1 MDVFR
6 VFQESSQEEISGD
19 ISLQI
24 TVNMAKLSITHIHNR
39 QDGETEGEGER
50 GEKEEW
56 RVERLR

>member
-24 TVNMAKLSITHIHNR
+24 TVNMAKLSLTHIHNR
-39 QDGETEGEGER
+39 QDGETERER
-50 GEKEEW
+50 GG
-56 RVERLR
+56 RRRNGG